1 MAPGAE
7 YGEKPEF
14 MNVMDVGCARGATQ
28 PLLPDWVQPNV
39 ALRTVAGPV
48 RALVR
53 APESKFR
60 ETQGIREERR
70 PTETTMEKPYST
82 VAMLRAWDKVLERPS
97 DATKGVL
104 ARVADRMGIT
114 YDKLT
119 KTTAYRAAALEQA
132 LKDPEV
138 AKEVMANVAPA
149 R

>member
-1 MAPGAE
+1 
-7 YGEKPEF
+7 
-14 MNVMDVGCARGATQ
+14 MDVGRARAATETI
-28 PLLPDWVQPNV
+28 LPDWMKPSV
-39 ALRTVAGPV
+39 AGRILAGPV
-48 RALVR
+48 RALAK

-60 ETQGIREERR
+60 ETQGVREERR
-70 PTETTMEKPYST
+70 PAETTMEKPYST

-138 AKEVMANVAPA
+138 AKEVMANVA
-149 R
+149 RE